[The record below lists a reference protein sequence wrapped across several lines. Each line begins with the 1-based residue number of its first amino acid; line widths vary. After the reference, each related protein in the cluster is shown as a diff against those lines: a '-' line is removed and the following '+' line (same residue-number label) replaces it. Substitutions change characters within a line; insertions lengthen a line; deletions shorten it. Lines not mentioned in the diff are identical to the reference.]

1 MERQLSISFIQR
13 ISSKYGTTYTLS
25 IIYLILAKLELA
37 LVTYLFTPLICLF
50 IYLLIKHVK
59 FILVCGE
66 VNLREVR
73 VPAR

>member
-37 LVTYLFTPLICLF
+37 LVTYLFTPFICLF
-50 IYLLIKHVK
+50 IYLLIKHAK
-59 FILVCGE
+59 FVLVRGE
-66 VNLREVR
+66 IDHRKVR